1 MNTLTIVL
9 AAIKGFFTPG
19 TTAGAEIVSVVLA
32 FISTALNNLNSKTKA
47 NITKCLNIATFALKW
62 LHKVENWIPVKWQC
76 AYRETIE
83 AVEVV
88 IRSLE
93 DFKITDEEF
102 ALVKKEFEEARIEWE
117 SDDDETVTLDEAKG
131 N

>member
-32 FISTALNNLNSKTKA
+32 FISSALNNLNSKTKA
-47 NITKCLNIATFALKW
+47 NITKCLNIATFALTW
-62 LHKVENWIPVKWQC
+62 LHKVENWIPAKWQC

-88 IRSLE
+88 IRSLD

-102 ALVKKEFEEARIEWE
+102 VLVKKEFEEARQAWD
-117 SDDDETVTLDEAKG
+117 SDAPEETKG